1 MFKRRKPRS
10 YGQIATEFV
19 WPRGGWRRA
28 ATYVA
33 LRVRRLPD
41 MPHKIG
47 RGVGAGIF
55 ISFTPF
61 FGFHFLG
68 AALIAWIIRG
78 NIVAALL
85 GTFVGNPLTTPFI
98 AALSVGL
105 GRAILGIHGG
115 LNPHRIF
122 GEFSRAGSELWNNI
136 LAPFTDRVAHWESLA
151 AFHHEIFLP
160 YLVGGLVPGLIAAV
174 IGHYMTVPVI
184 RAHHRRREKKMA
196 ARIARLSSDMVPETT
211 QPPRSSDGSPPDPS
225 A

>member
-33 LRVRRLPD
+33 HRVRRLPD

-61 FGFHFLG
+61 FGFHFMG

-78 NIVAALL
+78 NIVASLL

-105 GRAILGIHGG
+105 GREILGIPGG

-122 GEFSRAGSELWNNI
+122 GEFSRAGGELWNNV
-136 LAPFTDRVAHWESLA
+136 LSLVTDRVAHWDSLA
-151 AFHHEIFLP
+151 GFYDEIFLP
-160 YLVGGLVPGLIAAV
+160 YLVGGLIPGLIAAL

-196 ARIARLSSDMVPETT
+196 ARIAKLKAQPMPETT
-211 QPPRSSDGSPPDPS
+211 QPPTNDHIPPDTS